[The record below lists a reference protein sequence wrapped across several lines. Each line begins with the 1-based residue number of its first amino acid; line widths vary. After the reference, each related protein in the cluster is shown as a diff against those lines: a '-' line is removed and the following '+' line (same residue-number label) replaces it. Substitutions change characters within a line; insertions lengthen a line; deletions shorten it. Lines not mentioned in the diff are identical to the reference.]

1 MVKQKRKEGRPRS
14 EHARRAIL
22 RSTNRLLERM
32 SVRDLTIE
40 GIAKSA
46 GVGKPTIY
54 RWWPNKVAV
63 VIDAFFETMS
73 AQLEYPQADTVAA
86 SLRMQLHHALKM
98 DRSREG
104 RLIAEIL
111 AEGQFDADILRT
123 FRARFLDFRRAAAT
137 ALIRAGQR
145 QGEISPA
152 LDADLAIDIVY
163 GPIYYRLLVGH
174 LPLEDRLAD
183 DLVDWIFSGFSP
195 RQNKIIKPPKTK
207 APAIST
213 NGDRRERR
221 RRTDAQRAA
230 SDGR

>member
-1 MVKQKRKEGRPRS
+1 MPKQQRKEGRPRS

-32 SVRDLTIE
+32 TVRDLTIE

-46 GVGKPTIY
+46 RVGKPTIY

-63 VIDAFFETMS
+63 VIDAFFETLS

-86 SLRMQLHHALKM
+86 SLRKQLHRALKM

-111 AEGQFDADILRT
+111 AEGQFDPDILRT
-123 FRARFLDFRRAAAT
+123 FRTRFLDFRRAAAT
-137 ALIRAGQR
+137 ALIRDGQQR
-145 QGEISPA
+145 GEISPD
-152 LDADLAIDIVY
+152 LDADLAIDLIY

-183 DLVDWIFSGFSP
+183 DIVDWIFSGFSP
-195 RQNKIIKPPKTK
+195 RPSETIQPLKT
-207 APAIST
+207 AA

-221 RRTDAQRAA
+221 RRNDAQRAA
-230 SDGR
+230 SDGG

>member
-86 SLRMQLHHALKM
+86 SLRMQLHQALKM

-111 AEGQFDADILRT
+111 AEGQFDADVLRT
-123 FRARFLDFRRAAAT
+123 FRARFLDFRRAAAA

-152 LDADLAIDIVY
+152 LDPDLAIDIVY

-195 RQNKIIKPPKTK
+195 RQSKTIQRSK
-207 APAIST
+207 TTAIST
-213 NGDRRERR
+213 DGDRRERR
-221 RRTDAQRAA
+221 RRNDAQRAS
-230 SDGR
+230 SDSR